1 VERPPLRILDLA
13 GSPGEMGLAH
23 GRGHA
28 GEIRAYAADRVALA
42 GSPRWSETPASVG
55 SGPDRDW
62 RIPV

>member
-1 VERPPLRILDLA
+1 MAAPGDLRDDR
-13 GSPGEMGLAH
+13 GL
-23 GRGHA
+23 GHA

-55 SGPDRDW
+55 FGPDRDW